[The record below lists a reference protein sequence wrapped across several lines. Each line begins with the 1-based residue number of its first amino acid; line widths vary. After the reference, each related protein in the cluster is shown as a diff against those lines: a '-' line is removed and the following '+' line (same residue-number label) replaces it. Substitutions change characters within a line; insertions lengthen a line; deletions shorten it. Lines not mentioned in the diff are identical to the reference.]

1 MCLAAGYIFIAAHIL
16 FCKPL
21 HRPSIRWM
29 SCDILDTNAYIYS
42 MEAQMIDS
50 MPQNVTT
57 LSGDF
62 RHSESKL
69 Y

>member
-1 MCLAAGYIFIAAHIL
+1 
-16 FCKPL
+16 
-21 HRPSIRWM
+21 M
-29 SCDILDTNAYIYS
+29 SYDILDTNAYIYS

-69 Y
+69 